1 MRITGGK
8 LKGRFTETPYGK
20 MAIRP
25 AMDKMR
31 ESVFAI
37 LGTSLENKSFLDLF
51 SGSGTIALE
60 AVSHGATD
68 VSLCE
73 MDKSKAKIVFSN
85 VKMAE
90 EVGVRIKCHFMA
102 VELYL
107 KRCKE
112 KFDYI
117 FMDPPFPYKFRK
129 ELVETAGT
137 RKLLKEGGTLMI
149 HYPEEDALP
158 DSIGNLVLKDKR
170 VYGRSIVN
178 FYSYS
183 ENVIDESEGK
193 TPAADDSSRDEN
205 SQNSTEK
212 TEN

>member
-8 LKGRFTETPYGK
+8 LKGRVTQTPYGK

-37 LGTSLENKSFLDLF
+37 LDPVLEGKSFLDLF

-60 AVSHGATD
+60 AVSHGAND

-85 VKMAE
+85 VRMAE

-102 VELYL
+102 VELFL
-107 KRCKE
+107 KRCKG
-112 KFDYI
+112 KYDFI

-129 ELVETAGT
+129 ELIETAGK
-137 RKLLKEGGTLMI
+137 RELLNEDGKLLI

-158 DSIGNLVLKDKR
+158 DRIGNLELVDKR
-170 VYGRSIVN
+170 IYGRSIVN
-178 FYSYS
+178 FYAYS
-183 ENVIDESEGK
+183 KDRSGSSACENEEI
-193 TPAADDSSRDEN
+193 
-205 SQNSTEK
+205 
-212 TEN
+212 

>member
-8 LKGRFTETPYGK
+8 LKGRVTQTPYGK

-37 LGTSLENKSFLDLF
+37 LDPVLEGKSFLDLF

-60 AVSHGATD
+60 AVSHGAND

-73 MDKSKAKIVFSN
+73 MDKSKAKIIFST

-102 VELYL
+102 VELFL
-107 KRCKE
+107 KRCKG
-112 KFDYI
+112 KSDFM

-129 ELVETAGT
+129 ELIETAGK
-137 RKLLKEGGTLMI
+137 RELLN
-149 HYPEEDALP
+149 ED
-158 DSIGNLVLKDKR
+158 G
-170 VYGRSIVN
+170 
-178 FYSYS
+178 
-183 ENVIDESEGK
+183 
-193 TPAADDSSRDEN
+193 
-205 SQNSTEK
+205 
-212 TEN
+212 

>member
-37 LGTSLENKSFLDLF
+37 LGSKIEGKSFLDLF

-107 KRCKE
+107 KRCKD
-112 KFDYI
+112 KFDFI

-129 ELVETAGT
+129 ELVETAGK
-137 RKLLKEGGTLMI
+137 RMMLKENGLLMI

-158 DSIGNLVLKDKR
+158 DEIENLVLVDKR
-170 VYGRSIVN
+170 IYGRSIVN
-178 FYSYS
+178 FYSYK
-183 ENVIDESEGK
+183 NN
-193 TPAADDSSRDEN
+193 SSGN
-205 SQNSTEK
+205 SDSTEINAK
-212 TEN
+212 

>member
-8 LKGRFTETPYGK
+8 LKGRCTKTPYGK

-37 LGTSLENKSFLDLF
+37 LDPILEGKSFLDLF

-60 AVSHGATD
+60 AVSHGATE

-73 MDKSKAKIVFSN
+73 MDKSKAKIIFEN
-85 VKMAE
+85 VRISE
-90 EVGVRIKCHFMA
+90 EVGIRISCHFMA

-107 KRCKE
+107 KRCKQ
-112 KFDYI
+112 KFDFI

-129 ELVETAGT
+129 ELIEIVGSKE
-137 RKLLKEGGTLMI
+137 LLEKNGKLMI
-149 HYPEEDALP
+149 HYPEEDKLP
-158 DSIGNLVLKDKR
+158 DTIGNLILVDKR

-178 FYSYS
+178 FYSY
-183 ENVIDESEGK
+183 
-193 TPAADDSSRDEN
+193 N
-205 SQNSTEK
+205 SNET
-212 TEN
+212 